1 MTLKG
6 VYAVSPRAVS
16 YQEVTHNP
24 LNKVL
29 QNLSTEKLIN
39 LIHINPLE
47 TQKLRTQQFHFED

>member
-1 MTLKG
+1 M
-6 VYAVSPRAVS
+6 SPRAVS